1 MDASKEVNGARRRR
15 RHRPKR
21 ARLSP
26 RPPTP
31 AQASQCCH
39 CQARVAAR
47 HSHPELSPAQG
58 QSRNQT
64 LGHRSLG
71 QQGHAAAAQC
81 CNRPPSPVVCHS
93 PTTPAMLLSTA
104 MTDVPAAA
112 AAERAQ
118 FQRRGAG
125 SGSQRAESAAPELQ
139 TSRPCPQSVEI
150 SRPKPA
156 AAQAG
161 SRRAGGGLALIGR
174 RPSSLRAQMGPAGRR
189 RPWTGAA
196 GLVLVGR
203 RPGRHRRAGTSP
215 TQIRSRRRRICA
227 RQS

>member
-1 MDASKEVNGARRRR
+1 MDASKEVNGARRCR

-104 MTDVPAAA
+104 MTDVPGAAA
-112 AAERAQ
+112 AA
-118 FQRRGAG
+118 
-125 SGSQRAESAAPELQ
+125 
-139 TSRPCPQSVEI
+139 RPCKGEV
-150 SRPKPA
+150 
-156 AAQAG
+156 
-161 SRRAGGGLALIGR
+161 
-174 RPSSLRAQMGPAGRR
+174 
-189 RPWTGAA
+189 
-196 GLVLVGR
+196 
-203 RPGRHRRAGTSP
+203 
-215 TQIRSRRRRICA
+215 RRRRTRTVPTQGGWIRQPEGRIRCPRAPNVEVVPAVGGDQPPPRQAVGA
-227 RQS
+227 REAG